1 MSYLGKAE
9 SSQSQHFPN
18 RPNEIYKSCQMNP
31 TLDLMIE
38 LNRLRTLCTL
48 AHIVRASEGIFFNT
62 VVE

>member
-38 LNRLRTLCTL
+38 LNRLRILCTL
-48 AHIVRASEGIFFNT
+48 AHIMRAP
-62 VVE
+62 